1 MSEENQ
7 SPEHVED
14 QEPIEEN
21 QSSEQVEEQD
31 PIEESQPPEES
42 SSRPGEV
49 TITLRRWHLYA
60 FIMPLIFIVGLG
72 LGFVV
77 RGLVNLPTTSETNNV
92 NEPAAGDAASVSAVT
107 NPQAPVETPQVV
119 RYDIP
124 VDDDPILGAEDAPIT
139 IIEFSDYECPYC
151 RQWHADVYVQLLD
164 TYGDQ
169 IRFVYRD
176 FPLESIHANAKPA
189 AEAANCA
196 NEQGVFWDYHDKL
209 FSMELGLSSDAYQE
223 YASQLDLDADEFK
236 ECIESGRF
244 QEEVQSDFEFAAN
257 LGVRS
262 TPTFFINGIAV
273 VGAQPFEVFQQV
285 IEKELAG
292 EIP

>member
-1 MSEENQ
+1 MTEENQ
-7 SPEHVED
+7 SPDIPENPED
-14 QEPIEEN
+14 MPE
-21 QSSEQVEEQD
+21 
-31 PIEESQPPEES
+31 IEESEPVVETKPKT
-42 SSRPGEV
+42 GEV

-60 FIMPLIFIVGLG
+60 FVMPLIFIVGLG
-72 LGFVV
+72 LGFLV
-77 RGLVNLPTTSETNNV
+77 RGWVPLPGTSSV
-92 NEPAAGDAASVSAVT
+92 AAASDVASSDPAGVVAQS
-107 NPQAPVETPQVV
+107 NPDAPVETPQVV

-124 VDDDPILGAEDAPIT
+124 VDDDPSLGSEDAPIT
-139 IIEFSDYECPYC
+139 IVEFSDYECPYC
-151 RQWHADVYVQLLD
+151 RQWHAEVYTRLLD

-169 IRFVYRD
+169 VRFVYRD

-209 FSMELGLSSDAYQE
+209 FSMELGLSSEAYQE
-223 YASQLDLDADEFK
+223 YASQLGLDAEAFQ
-236 ECIESGRF
+236 ECFESGRY
-244 QEEVQSDFEFAAN
+244 QQEVQSDFEFAAN

-273 VGAQPFEVFQQV
+273 VGAQPFEIFQQV
-285 IEKELAG
+285 IERELAG